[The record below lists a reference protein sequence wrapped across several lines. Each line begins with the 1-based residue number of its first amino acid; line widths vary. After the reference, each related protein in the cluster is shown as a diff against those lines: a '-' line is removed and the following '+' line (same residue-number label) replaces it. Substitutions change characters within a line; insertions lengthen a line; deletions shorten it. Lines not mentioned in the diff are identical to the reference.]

1 MRTHRPTI
9 SVIIPNYNHSAL
21 VGRAIASILAQNDD
35 VLELIVVDDAS
46 TDESVPVIE
55 AAIGGRA
62 NARLIRNARNQ
73 GIVAT
78 LAHGLREASGDFVL
92 LGSADDVYLPCM
104 MAMARKLA
112 ASHPDVGLICGDA
125 IVREE
130 GRPEQRVHLPFGGK
144 ARFIASDEVASIIRR
159 RNFTFFT
166 GAALL
171 RRDAV
176 MAAGGLTPELQW
188 HCDWLL
194 DFVLALRHGVCYVP
208 QPFAVFHVGPECYSQ
223 GRFDWTR
230 QRRVLTEVIVTL
242 AERYPDVMP
251 LFRNGAL
258 LPSYERALLPEL
270 LADPQVRFYLTPL
283 LIWRLLVYKLLSRA
297 SGILP
302 RDLVQ
307 RLRPLLRV

>member
-1 MRTHRPTI
+1 MQTHRPTI

-46 TDESVPVIE
+46 TDVSLPVIE
-55 AAIGGRA
+55 AAIRGRA
-62 NARLIRNARNQ
+62 NARLICSEKNQ

-78 LAHGLREASGDFVL
+78 LAHGLREASGNFVL
-92 LGSADDVYLPCM
+92 LGSADDVYLPHM
-104 MAMARKLA
+104 IATARKLA

-130 GRPEQRVHLPFGGK
+130 GRPEQRVRLPFGDK
-144 ARFIASDEVASIIRR
+144 TRFIAPDEIASIIRR
-159 RNFTFFT
+159 RNFTLFT

-230 QRRVLTEVIVTL
+230 QRGVLTELIVTL

-251 LFRNGAL
+251 QFRNGAL
-258 LPSYERALLPEL
+258 LPSYERALLPKL
-270 LADPQVRFYLTPL
+270 LADPQLRFYLTPL
-283 LIWRLLVYKLLSRA
+283 LAWRLLVYKPLSRA

-302 RDLVQ
+302 RDFVQ